1 MKIFSVCSS
10 NKAGWPSGLRR
21 WFKAPVTTVARVRIP
36 LLSGFFPCCWL
47 SLHLSCLSYKI
58 RCVSW
63 HLQPSLILNPT
74 NQMNFT
80 TLIKQIA
87 QILEKTFHVASAVKS
102 MNQKFWVRYSFLQL
116 LRLLKREI
124 QNPDDGNES
133 QKYT

>member
-1 MKIFSVCSS
+1 
-10 NKAGWPSGLRR
+10 
-21 WFKAPVTTVARVRIP
+21 
-36 LLSGFFPCCWL
+36 
-47 SLHLSCLSYKI
+47 
-58 RCVSW
+58 
-63 HLQPSLILNPT
+63 
-74 NQMNFT
+74 MNFT

-102 MNQKFWVRYSFLQL
+102 MNQKFWVRYSFFQL